1 MFNIFYMRQ
10 VSVKYKGNNYS
21 KYFSYY
27 HLSLSIE
34 IKKKIYIRI
43 KYKKTQ

>member
-1 MFNIFYMRQ
+1 MSNIFYIRQ
-10 VSVKYKGNNYS
+10 VSVKHKGNNYS

-27 HLSLSIE
+27 YLSLSIE
-34 IKKKIYIRI
+34 IKKTYIRI